1 MKNQKVTDYDKVKVE
16 DLARQI
22 VNIGKKFRLLG
33 VNNIAIL
40 SVLIEKNISINKIIK
55 KVTEEIFSMC
65 AENVFYFIYN
75 DMIDISMIC
84 KDGLNLTTNNCLK
97 YLKGFQGKIGFSVNS
112 RYSMD

>member
-16 DLARQI
+16 DLAQQI

-55 KVTEEIFSMC
+55 KVT
-65 AENVFYFIYN
+65 
-75 DMIDISMIC
+75 
-84 KDGLNLTTNNCLK
+84 
-97 YLKGFQGKIGFSVNS
+97 
-112 RYSMD
+112 